1 LNHQH
6 FAAVCDRKLHLL
18 ALLVHDAIDKNSDM
32 FTDVALV
39 VKHIVT
45 QARLGGK
52 GLRQNSRQGTGRHIL
67 WRAGFVTLQGGCK
80 FDQDHGKTIALY
92 CGLQQEE
99 KRVMFYSILSRSIAV
114 ILVFFSLGVQ
124 AVELKVLSGNGS
136 RPATIAL
143 VAQFERATGHKVQL
157 DFYVNPEVK
166 KRIES
171 GETFDVTVLNPPI
184 LDALIKSGH
193 VVANSRAVIGR
204 IGLGAAIKAGAPRP
218 DISTPEAFKKA
229 LLSVNSVAYPGDG
242 ASGIYFANLVQRMG
256 IGEQMKPKMRPM
268 PGEYNVEMV
277 AKGEADMIVVVAS
290 RMYGVPGVDSLGLI
304 PKELQTWIGF
314 ATGVSSKTQ
323 HAEAARAL
331 TKFLSTPPA
340 DQVLRPIGIEPF
352 VE

>member
-1 LNHQH
+1 MRLPARS
-6 FAAVCDRKLHLL
+6 AAGRH
-18 ALLVHDAIDKNSDM
+18 N
-32 FTDVALV
+32 VAL
-39 VKHIVT
+39 
-45 QARLGGK
+45 QAGG
-52 GLRQNSRQGTGRHIL
+52 
-67 WRAGFVTLQGGCK
+67 K
-80 FDQDHGKTIALY
+80 FDQDHGKTTAIYFRLY
-92 CGLQQEE
+92 QQEAPV
-99 KRVMFYSILSRSIAV
+99 KYFSILSRTAAIV
-114 ILVFFSLGVQ
+114 LVFLGAGAAQ

-143 VAQFERATGHKVQL
+143 SAQFEQATGHKVNL
-157 DFYVNPEVK
+157 IFYVNPEVK
-166 KRIES
+166 NRIES

-193 VVANSRAVIGR
+193 VRADSRAVIGR
-204 IGLGAAIKAGAPRP
+204 IGLGAAIKSGTPRP
-218 DISTPEAFKKA
+218 DISTPEAFKKT
-229 LLSVNSVAYPGDG
+229 LLSLNSVAYPGEG
-242 ASGIYFANLVQRMG
+242 ASGIYFAKLVDRLG
-256 IGEQMKPKMRPM
+256 IGAEMKSKMRPM

-290 RMYGVPGVDSLGLI
+290 RMHGVPGVDSLGLI

-314 ATGVSSKTQ
+314 AAGVSSKTQ